1 MQARDLKYRYP
12 RLVLFPLILISL
24 ISCNQKDR
32 FDDFSV
38 FRDCDACPEMVV
50 IPPGTFIMGSNYE
63 DRKDELI
70 LDQSKGWNLRDVRGH
85 YLPENNTD
93 EEPAQKVKIDY
104 RFAIGK
110 YVVTKSQFE
119 AYVRETGVEVHG
131 CTIPVE
137 GSLSF
142 VDSVNWQNPYF
153 PTSDFHPVVCISW
166 LDSQKYLEWL
176 SRKTGKIYR
185 LPSEAE
191 WEYVSKAGTNTT
203 RFFGNDRDS
212 ICAYGNVFDLTA
224 YNYRLENGMNVNHRI
239 PFKCDDGHYEIAP
252 VNRPGLLPNPWGVYE
267 MFGNVFEMV
276 QDRFHMTRQGAP
288 LDGSA
293 WEKGDLPY
301 RIGKGGGYSTVPA
314 YTRPGYKGDLEEDFK
329 LFYLSFRVVREL
341 E

>member
-1 MQARDLKYRYP
+1 MILGPLSKRPICSGMQTRDLKYRYP
-12 RLVLFPLILISL
+12 RLALFPFILISMF
-24 ISCNQKDR
+24 SCNQKDR

-50 IPPGTFIMGSNYE
+50 IPPGSFIMGSNYE
-63 DRKDELI
+63 DREDELI

-85 YLPENNTD
+85 YLPENNMD

-166 LDSQKYLEWL
+166 LDS
-176 SRKTGKIYR
+176 
-185 LPSEAE
+185 
-191 WEYVSKAGTNTT
+191 
-203 RFFGNDRDS
+203 
-212 ICAYGNVFDLTA
+212 
-224 YNYRLENGMNVNHRI
+224 
-239 PFKCDDGHYEIAP
+239 
-252 VNRPGLLPNPWGVYE
+252 
-267 MFGNVFEMV
+267 
-276 QDRFHMTRQGAP
+276 
-288 LDGSA
+288 
-293 WEKGDLPY
+293 
-301 RIGKGGGYSTVPA
+301 
-314 YTRPGYKGDLEEDFK
+314 
-329 LFYLSFRVVREL
+329 
-341 E
+341 